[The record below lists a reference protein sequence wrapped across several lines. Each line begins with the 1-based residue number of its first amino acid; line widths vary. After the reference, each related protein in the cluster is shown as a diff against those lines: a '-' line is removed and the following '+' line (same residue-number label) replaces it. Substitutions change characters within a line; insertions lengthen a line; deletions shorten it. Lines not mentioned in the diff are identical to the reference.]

1 MSDQDF
7 FFDEEDGA
15 KPEKKT
21 STPAK
26 SPSANRPAAKRPA
39 APASASFFEQSVS
52 MSIAALMAVIALLVG
67 VIVGFV
73 IPTGTATPSVTAA
86 TSAGE
91 TTQAAPQLTE
101 EQLNSPTLPAGHP
114 DLSGMSGGATATPS
128 ATSTGK

>member
-15 KPEKKT
+15 KQ
-21 STPAK
+21 PAK
-26 SPSANRPAAKRPA
+26 ASATAKSKSAAAARPA

-73 IPTGTATPSVTAA
+73 IPTGGTTPPVTATDVGAA
-86 TSAGE
+86 T
-91 TTQAAPQLTE
+91 QPAPQLTE
-101 EQLNSPTLPAGHP
+101 DQLSSGELPAGHP
-114 DLSGMSGGATATPS
+114 DLSSLTGSGTATASVT
-128 ATSTGK
+128 TTGN